1 MPFFPLA
8 GGEIVVIVLC
18 YAIVRWIFRSWRSGE
33 LEDPTLL
40 RFLPRRAPPPPPTPA
55 TRGGR
60 PALRVIQG
68 GREEAPAASA
78 SEHRAGRRPR

>member
-8 GGEIVVIVLC
+8 GGEIVVMMLC
-18 YAIVRWIFRSWRSGE
+18 YAIVRWIFRSWRAGE

-40 RFLPRRAPPPPPTPA
+40 RFLPRRTPPEPP
-55 TRGGR
+55 GR

-68 GREEAPAASA
+68 GREEAPDASA
-78 SEHRAGRRPR
+78 REHRVGRRPHG

>member
-8 GGEIVVIVLC
+8 GGEIVVMVLC
-18 YAIVRWIFRSWRSGE
+18 YAIVRWIFRSWRAGE

-40 RFLPRRAPPPPPTPA
+40 RFLPRRRPPAPPGRSSPE
-55 TRGGR
+55 R

-68 GREEAPAASA
+68 GREDAPDASTR
-78 SEHRAGRRPR
+78 EYRAGHRPHR